1 MARYD
6 VSRARP
12 LGTGF
17 QTPGASVS
25 DADLAARFRGYKR
38 AIASRYRALTAE
50 DIELYTPPGKLFV
63 SPKIDGEMWF
73 LVMEDGEAW
82 LANPRGCVVYGD
94 VPVLKEAAAL
104 GKRTKGLTIL
114 AGELFAV
121 RPGGRPRHDDVAKA
135 MGGERDAEVA
145 RLGFMAFDLME
156 GGDAQTPESLEQ
168 YGDRLAALRRV
179 LDGGKRIQCVKT
191 DEVEGH
197 PQVRALYASLVD
209 SGKAEGLVMRTDDG
223 RTYKI
228 KPAFT
233 LDAVV
238 IGYTERADEPGLLRS
253 LALAL
258 VREDGQYQICGS
270 CGNMDDE
277 TRRTLLKRVAPLAV
291 PSSFRHASNSGAV
304 YRFVRPEL
312 VIEVKVT
319 DVLAEEADGG
329 PIARM
334 VCTYAEGQGW
344 SAVRPMPG
352 VSILHPVYVRTRED
366 KDADVVGVRMA
377 QVLERV
383 VVPDLNVHA
392 ERLDLTPSTI
402 MRREVYTKTT
412 KGVMAVRKLLV
423 WRTNKDQVDPAWPAF
438 VVHFTD
444 YSPGRKDPLQRE
456 VRLAPTFEA
465 AEAIAEGMLVANVK
479 KGWERVG

>member
-6 VSRARP
+6 TSKARP
-12 LGTGF
+12 LGTGQ
-17 QTPGASVS
+17 QTPGGSVT
-25 DADLAARFRGYKR
+25 DLELAARFKGYKR
-38 AIASRYRALTAE
+38 SIASRYRALTSE
-50 DIELYTPPGKLFV
+50 EIELYTPPGKLLV

-73 LVMEDGEAW
+73 LVLEGGEAW

-94 VPVLKEAAAL
+94 VPVLKEAATL
-104 GKRTKGLTIL
+104 GKRSKGLTIL

-145 RLGFMAFDLME
+145 RLGFMAFDLLE
-156 GGDAQTPESLEQ
+156 GGDTETPASLDN
-168 YGDRLAALRRV
+168 YADRLAALRRV
-179 LDGGKRIQCVKT
+179 LEGGKRIQCVKT

-209 SGKAEGLVMRTDDG
+209 SGKAEGLVMRTEDG

-258 VREDGQYQICGS
+258 IREDGQYQICGS
-270 CGNMDDE
+270 CGNMDTE
-277 TRRTLLKRVAPLAV
+277 TRRAMLARVQPLVV
-291 PSSFRHASNSGAV
+291 PSAFRHASNSGAL

-312 VIEVKVT
+312 AIEVKVT
-319 DVLAEEADGG
+319 DVLAEEADGA
-329 PIARM
+329 PIPRM

-344 SAVRPMPG
+344 SPVRPMPG
-352 VSILHPVYVRTRED
+352 VSILHPVFVRVRED
-366 KDADVVGVRMA
+366 KDADAVGVRMA

-383 VVPDLNVHA
+383 VVPELGVHA
-392 ERLDLTPSTI
+392 ERLDLAPSTI
-402 MRREVYTKTT
+402 VRREVYTKTT

-423 WRTNKDQVDPAWPAF
+423 WKSNKEQVDPAWPAF
-438 VVHFTD
+438 VVHFSD

-456 VRLAPTFEA
+456 VRLAPSFEA
-465 AEAIAEGMLVANVK
+465 AEGIAEGMLTANIK
-479 KGWERVG
+479 KGWERVS